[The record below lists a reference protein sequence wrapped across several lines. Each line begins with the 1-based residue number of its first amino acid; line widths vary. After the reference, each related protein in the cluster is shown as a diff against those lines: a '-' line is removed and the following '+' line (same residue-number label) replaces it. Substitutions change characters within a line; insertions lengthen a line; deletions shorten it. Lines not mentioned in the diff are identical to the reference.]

1 MTATLT
7 DRYVTATVT
16 RLPEARRADIE
27 RELRA
32 SIADAVDRRVDAGE
46 DATAAEYAV
55 LRDLGDPARL
65 AAGYADS
72 PQHLIGPA
80 YFLDYTRL
88 LKTLAAIV
96 LPAVAGAVALA
107 QVLGGA
113 KVGTIIGT
121 SISSVITTAMHLFFW
136 VTIGFVAIERGG
148 VRNPLTGQDW
158 TPDALPDGTAP
169 SRRARFG
176 ELIATTALSV
186 VFVVALLISPY
197 ASPVR
202 DAAGDPVGPLDPW
215 LWDTGAV
222 YAFAALVLIGLV
234 TRYLRFYL
242 RWQLSRALVILLV
255 DLAGAAA
262 LIAAGAT
269 SHLLNP
275 AFAEALG
282 WAPVAVEWTHRGM
295 MIAGVIVAITSL
307 VEAYTDYRRRGVT
320 AA

>member
-7 DRYVTATVT
+7 DRYITATVT

-32 SIADAVDRRVDAGE
+32 SIADAVDGRIDAGE
-46 DATAAEYAV
+46 DAAAAEYAV

-65 AAGYADS
+65 AAGYADG

-80 YFLDYTRL
+80 YYLDYTRL

-107 QVLGGA
+107 QLLGDA

-121 SISSVITTAMHLFFW
+121 SIGSVITTAMHLFFW

-148 VRNPLTGQDW
+148 LRNPLPAQDW
-158 TPDALPDGTAP
+158 TPDALPESTP
-169 SRRARFG
+169 TRRARFG
-176 ELIATTALSV
+176 ELIATTVLSV

-215 LWDTGAV
+215 LWDTGAI
-222 YAFAALVLIGLV
+222 YAFAALVLVGLV

-242 RWQLSRALVILLV
+242 RWQLSRALAILLV

-275 AFAEALG
+275 AFAEAVG
-282 WAPVAVEWTHRGM
+282 WAPVAVEWTHRGT
-295 MIAGVIVAITSL
+295 MIAGAVIVITSL
-307 VEAYTDYRRRGVT
+307 VEAFTDYRRRTLT

>member
-1 MTATLT
+1 MNTLT
-7 DRYVTATVT
+7 DRYITATLT
-16 RLPEARRADIE
+16 RLPQARRADIE

-32 SIADAVDRRVDAGE
+32 SIADAVDGRVDAGE

-65 AAGYADS
+65 AAGYADT

-80 YFLDYTRL
+80 YYPDYMRL
-88 LKTLAAIV
+88 LSTLAAIV

-107 QVLGGA
+107 QFLGDA

-121 SISSVITTAMHLFFW
+121 SIGSTITTAMHLFFW

-148 VRNPLTGQDW
+148 LRNPLPVQDW
-158 TPDALPDGTAP
+158 TPDALPESAP
-169 SRRARFG
+169 SRRSRFG
-176 ELIATTALSV
+176 ELIATTVLSV

-215 LWDTGAV
+215 LWDSGAV
-222 YAFAALVLIGLV
+222 YAYAALVLVGLV
-234 TRYLRFYL
+234 VRYLHFYL
-242 RWQLSRALVILLV
+242 RWQFSRALAILLT
-255 DLAGAAA
+255 DLIGAAA

-275 AFAEALG
+275 AFADAVG

-295 MIAGVIVAITSL
+295 MIAGAVVAITSL
-307 VEAYTDYRRRGVT
+307 VEAYNDYRRRGPG